1 MPKTN
6 GDFHIFFNLNSRSEF
21 LSYRVAKMTG
31 KLTLDA
37 RFIGGDGRALDA
49 YAVFL
54 DCLRSVE
61 RDLIVRLITISVGKP
76 FRQIIKD
83 SESDLL

>member
-1 MPKTN
+1 
-6 GDFHIFFNLNSRSEF
+6 
-21 LSYRVAKMTG
+21 MTG

-37 RFIGGDGRALDA
+37 RFIGGDRRALDA